1 MLSGLKN
8 AWRTGKL
15 ELPLG
20 KAWFR
25 VIGRAV
31 EPVTWEGWGA
41 FYVIFTWIIGGAY
54 YLATGRDPLGLQID
68 VPVLLALGLFVF
80 CALICILKTDYSRK
94 RE

>member
-1 MLSGLKN
+1 VLSGLKN

-54 YLATGRDPLGLQID
+54 YLAPDGTRWVCRSTCRFSSLSDFLCF
-68 VPVLLALGLFVF
+68 AL
-80 CALICILKTDYSRK
+80 
-94 RE
+94 